1 MKIIQRLSEMI
12 EEEISD
18 AKKYAECALKWKDE
32 RPDLARVFAT
42 LSGQE
47 MEHSSML
54 HNSVVQIIDEIRRK
68 DGDPPASMLAVYHY
82 LHDRQIE
89 KTMEVRVLQE
99 QYKKG

>member
-54 HNSVVQIIDEIRRK
+54 HNSVLQIIDEIRRK
-68 DGDPPASMLAVYHY
+68 DGEPPAAMLAVYYY

-99 QYKKG
+99 QYKR